1 MSSSQQVQECLKW
14 ATTNGSV
21 INDSLEFTTTASGIA
36 ALAKSK
42 INGSTQPLISV
53 PKKLLITREM
63 ATESLGDL
71 GSKNLGPN
79 ALTQLFL
86 AKLMFATDVSSKD
99 RELQDF
105 FRPYLRVLPTHKDI
119 HTPYFW
125 THSELLLLRGMDIYL
140 KAKKNLRRLVN
151 EWHELVTAGELRK
164 DTKFYDLFNSSENF
178 DSGEYIRSQLADPAT
193 VDWTDFPAY
202 LWASSI
208 FSSRAFPT
216 LLLGTS
222 TDLNEAF
229 LNPIIDLLNHSPGK
243 NVTWAYDEEAAAV
256 TFSTAETVEPG
267 EELYNNYGDKS
278 NDELLL
284 NYGFVLPNNE
294 HDKSTLCLRIPSESI
309 SQAARVGVNLDAA
322 YVFDDMISYELPV
335 SGELAP
341 SIINLF
347 SSLNMLKS
355 EEFLTVRSTL
365 EGLDQ
370 LSSILQQKI
379 EALKSP
385 TATLSNGSNHNAAKL
400 SKLYKASQKKI
411 FQAAF
416 DSIPR
421 QQKELLKV
429 QKPLSFK
436 TIMKNDRLFANSI
449 LLALGVTGYDD
460 MLKKGMERQVILLW
474 LVRVGNKQS
483 YKSTDYQL
491 PDFIHSMFQEVKRNI
506 VVEKDDV
513 MEYMDFY
520 KGLFPQLGAKIPEV
534 YGVGDWSIKQFIIAG
549 TVIDRLMWTR
559 GSSREPFFFERKP
572 FHQ

>member
-1 MSSSQQVQECLKW
+1 MTSGYQVQECLDW
-14 ATTNGSV
+14 ATANGAV
-21 INDSLEFTTTASGIA
+21 IDDSLEFKITNSGISVFV
-36 ALAKSK
+36 KSR
-42 INGSTQPLISV
+42 IEGRSQPLISI

-63 ATESLGDL
+63 AIKSLGEL

-86 AKLMFATDVSSKD
+86 AKLMFATDTGPKD
-99 RELQDF
+99 AELQQF
-105 FRPYLRVLPTHKDI
+105 FKPYLSVLPTHKEM

-125 THSELLLLRGMDIYL
+125 TNSELLLLRGMDIYL
-140 KAKKNLRRLVN
+140 KAKKNLRQLVN
-151 EWHELVTAGELRK
+151 EWHELVTAGELRN

-178 DSGEYIRSQLADPAT
+178 DAGEYISNQLADPT
-193 VDWTDFPAY
+193 TTDWTDFPAY

-216 LLLGTS
+216 LILGTT

-229 LNPIIDLLNHSPGK
+229 LNPIIDLLNHSAGT
-243 NVTWAYDEEAAAV
+243 NVTWSYNEQVAAV
-256 TFSTAETVEPG
+256 TFSTAQTLETG
-267 EELYNNYGDKS
+267 DELYNNYGDKS

-294 HDKSTLCLRIPSESI
+294 HDKSTLCFRIPSESI
-309 SQAARVGVNLDAA
+309 SQAARVGVNLQAA
-322 YVFDDMISYELPV
+322 YIFDDMISYELPV
-335 SGELAP
+335 SGELSP
-341 SIINLF
+341 SIVNLF

-400 SKLYKASQKKI
+400 FKLYKASQKKI

-421 QQKELLKV
+421 LQKEIIKAH
-429 QKPLSFK
+429 KPLSFK
-436 TIMKNDRLFANSI
+436 SVLKNDRLFANSA
-449 LLALGVTGYDD
+449 LLALGVTSYDD
-460 MLKKGMERQVILLW
+460 MLKKGMERRLILLW

-483 YKSTDYQL
+483 YKNTEYQL
-491 PDFIHSMFQEVKRNI
+491 PDFIHTMFQEVKRNI
-506 VVEKDDV
+506 VVDKDDV
-513 MEYMDFY
+513 MEYMNFY
-520 KGLFPQLGAKIPEV
+520 KSLFPQLGSKIPEV
-534 YGVGDWSIKQFIIAG
+534 YGTGDWSIKQFIVAG
-549 TVIDRLMWTR
+549 TVMDRLMWTR
-559 GSSREPFFFERKP
+559 GTSREPLFFERKP